1 MRDENQRGSIAF
13 YRKPC
18 GSRHVTAHD
27 GDGWAK
33 LTQLTLLKLLFAP
46 HRPFLTTQYFNH
58 HFFLTMSS
66 REPMWYCHEVSFT
79 LHLTLLSLILSKCRS
94 EMRPLMV
101 RRTFPHSKT
110 YRAEKSTILSRSL
123 IPIVHRVIAHL
134 WRRYV
139 TCYLPLYLI
148 HSLFTDRGRT
158 RRPT

>member
-1 MRDENQRGSIAF
+1 MGQADTTNPTQTPLRTTSPFPHYPVLQPSFLFNNVLQGT
-13 YRKPC
+13 
-18 GSRHVTAHD
+18 HVVLPRSQFHSS
-27 GDGWAK
+27 
-33 LTQLTLLKLLFAP
+33 
-46 HRPFLTTQYFNH
+46 FN
-58 HFFLTMSS
+58 
-66 REPMWYCHEVSFT
+66 PSFT
-79 LHLTLLSLILSKCRS
+79 YPLYKCRS